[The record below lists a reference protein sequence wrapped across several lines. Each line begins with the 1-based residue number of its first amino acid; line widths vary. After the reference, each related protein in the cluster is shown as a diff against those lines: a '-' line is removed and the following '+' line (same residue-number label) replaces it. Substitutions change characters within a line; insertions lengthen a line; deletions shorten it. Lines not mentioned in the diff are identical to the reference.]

1 MSAYAHEGMGGR
13 VVGARFSTDVIYRKI
28 PMDLNLARTTL
39 EQGITFVRNAGLQ
52 VVELRP
58 GYVKCLMPFR
68 NNGNHIGSM
77 YAGALF
83 TVAEIPGGALFLS
96 SFDTSKYFPIVKAL
110 NIDFLKPAKSDVT
123 VEISMTTEHIAGI
136 QAEADSNGKAE
147 FVLKGEL
154 KDSAGVVVA
163 ESHGVY
169 QIRKIIR

>member
-1 MSAYAHEGMGGR
+1 
-13 VVGARFSTDVIYRKI
+13 
-28 PMDLNLARTTL
+28 MDLNLAKTAL
-39 EQGITFVRNAGLQ
+39 EQGITFVRNAGLR

-83 TVAEIPGGALFLS
+83 IVAEIPGGALFLS
-96 SFDTSKYFPIVKAL
+96 SFDTSKYFPIVKSL

-123 VEISMTTEHIAGI
+123 VEISMTTEQIAAI

-169 QIRKIIR
+169 QIRKII

>member
-1 MSAYAHEGMGGR
+1 MPYAVQEQRQSHWQHVCGR
-13 VVGARFSTDVIYRKI
+13 II
-28 PMDLNLARTTL
+28 
-39 EQGITFVRNAGLQ
+39 
-52 VVELRP
+52 
-58 GYVKCLMPFR
+58 
-68 NNGNHIGSM
+68 
-77 YAGALF
+77 

-123 VEISMTTEHIAGI
+123 VEISMTTEQIAGI

-169 QIRKIIR
+169 QIRNII